1 MVHMT
6 VIHLGLPSKYIVP
19 RVTDHQSN
27 IGKMREDNSCR
38 DMKRIGRIDCVPRQ
52 AAHGA
57 SSSNLSSREVDRR
70 ALVVNWVPIGN
81 RAVPYVS
88 RVFEV
93 RLKTR
98 ACLEVFLGPVVA
110 RNSWWSVCDQLSAQ
124 GQVEDIPD
132 DGGGPASVAR
142 SL

>member
-1 MVHMT
+1 MIGVQ
-6 VIHLGLPSKYIVP
+6 LGLPSKYVVP
-19 RVTDHQSN
+19 RVTDYQSN

-38 DMKRIGRIDCVPRQ
+38 HMKRIGRIDSVPRQ

-70 ALVVNWVPIGN
+70 ALVVNRISIGN
-81 RAVPYVS
+81 RAIPNVS

-98 ACLEVFLGPVVA
+98 AFLEVFLGPVVA
-110 RNSWWSVCDQLSAQ
+110 RNSWGSVCDQLSAQ
-124 GQVEDIPD
+124 SQVEDIPNERC
-132 DGGGPASVAR
+132 GPASVTR